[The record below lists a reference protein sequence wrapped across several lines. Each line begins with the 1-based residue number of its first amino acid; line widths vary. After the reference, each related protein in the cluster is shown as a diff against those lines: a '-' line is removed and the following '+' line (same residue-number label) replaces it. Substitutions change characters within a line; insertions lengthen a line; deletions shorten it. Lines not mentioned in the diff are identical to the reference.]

1 MAAAGIAV
9 HLAMRLSSDNLQ
21 HWADVPLYVT
31 LLGESVGIA
40 MESNQDWDESA
51 SERI

>member
-1 MAAAGIAV
+1 MQEMVVTAKQASCAV
-9 HLAMRLSSDNLQ
+9 FMRRRRFG
-21 HWADVPLYVT
+21 
-31 LLGESVGIA
+31 GESVGIA